1 VSLLQHILYSNG
13 NKKEI
18 SWIILTGN
26 SRAEQKRKHAEIYF
40 DKISN
45 IQSKYVALH
54 VGLFWGIGTF
64 IIKNEDQIMVKLD
77 DKAMYEHLSRNE
89 RNTDEFVEKRAQF
102 IRQLIH
108 QRKLKIHYNLITKEE
123 NLAGKTV

>member
-1 VSLLQHILYSNG
+1 
-13 NKKEI
+13 
-18 SWIILTGN
+18 
-26 SRAEQKRKHAEIYF
+26 
-40 DKISN
+40 
-45 IQSKYVALH
+45 
-54 VGLFWGIGTF
+54 
-64 IIKNEDQIMVKLD
+64 MVKLD